1 MFANRPKQFA
11 PKDSKTMK
19 TKNISTCQHVTL
31 CKAFLKLEGK
41 QTLKI
46 IKVLNESKEV
56 RFFIKNMNART
67 NKCLNNIT

>member
-19 TKNISTCQHVTL
+19 TKNVSVRPYTQLHITF
-31 CKAFLKLEGK
+31 CKASLKLEGK

-46 IKVLNESKEV
+46 IKVLNGSKKV
-56 RFFIKNMNART
+56 WFVFFSH
-67 NKCLNNIT
+67 